1 MQVNPDPVPRILA
14 VRNPAPAHR
23 LDSRNGA

>member
-14 VRNPAPAHR
+14 VRNPAPAYR